1 MKRSA
6 VRDRSYG
13 FAMRIIKLTLKMPNN
28 IASDSLARQLIKS
41 GTSISANVEE
51 AMVASSQEDFLYKM
65 GLAKEEAM
73 ESKFW
78 LSLIKDT
85 VLLFDPEVRPL
96 IHDVCDPE
104 IKKLIQEAEEL
115 TKILSSIVRTSE
127 ERSFTKANGGK
138 KPKII
143 RT

>member
-1 MKRSA
+1 MKGSA

-13 FAMRIIKLTLKMPNN
+13 FAMRIIKLTLKLPNN
-28 IASDSLARQLIKS
+28 IASNSLARQLIKS

-104 IKKLIQEAEEL
+104 VKRLIWEAEEL

-138 KPKII
+138 KTKII